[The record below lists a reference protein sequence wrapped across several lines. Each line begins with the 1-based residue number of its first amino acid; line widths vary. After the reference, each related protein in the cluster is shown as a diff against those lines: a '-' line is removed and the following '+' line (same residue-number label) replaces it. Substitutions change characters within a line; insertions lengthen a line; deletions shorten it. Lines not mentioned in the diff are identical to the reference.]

1 MRPLRCAR
9 RPGSR
14 CLTPSFHGVCRAH
27 FIQHLNHV
35 WVCDSGKIGAFYLQ
49 LDRLTE
55 GGDAELVAKAIA
67 AGEFLLRMQLP
78 SGDLSGS
85 VYNTD
90 NGTVTH
96 RSYFAG
102 TVSAVYLWA
111 ELYNTTGNATWIQVI
126 PTPSH
131 VLDRISP
138 IFSPFLPVFCAFSP
152 S

>member
-1 MRPLRCAR
+1 M
-9 RPGSR
+9 
-14 CLTPSFHGVCRAH
+14 AH

-55 GGDAELVAKAIA
+55 GGDAELVSKAIA

-96 RSYFAG
+96 GSNFAG

-111 ELYNTTGNATWIQVI
+111 ELYNTTGNATWIEAAERAVGVI
-126 PTPSH
+126 RSQWMQPGAYMFCGGE
-131 VLDRISP
+131 LDDLFNPKGECSDIGTTA
-138 IFSPFLPVFCAFSP
+138 VM
-152 S
+152 